1 MVSDLLSQAVG
12 AVMLTRWLMNRFCEI
27 KLRKKKK
34 VNQWPFLGIVSKTT
48 FLHFLFLFLHF
59 FIFIFSS
66 LTCALNIEQM
76 SNWYFLSQ

>member
-1 MVSDLLSQAVG
+1 MVSDLLSQGVG

-48 FLHFLFLFLHF
+48 FLHFLFLFFAF
-59 FIFIFSS
+59 F
-66 LTCALNIEQM
+66 
-76 SNWYFLSQ
+76 YFYF